1 MTGKIIRR
9 DFLKKAAL
17 TGASITLLGRVP
29 ADGTTPDQNTF
40 TSKGEH
46 FTLAFHAKKG
56 LFSILRNDGSMLLQN
71 GTARFNLG
79 GETRSL
85 TSPSFKH
92 RIRSSR
98 ITDQFGTGQMVRIMS
113 EDTDRIIDTEIQI
126 VLYDHPEVITIQTVL
141 ANLSQHDLMLSG
153 LEPVCVI
160 QEHGGRLFI
169 PGVTRCITNGAVY
182 YDAGRIHTFG
192 TPFEK
197 AVPYGETKGGRMKNS
212 RLSETEET
220 VHSWWNAGFF
230 SGYDREGLVLGY
242 VENNRSLGQLLIT
255 RIQPDQVLF
264 TAESVYNPGY
274 MLKPGQKI
282 GSDRFAILMDRNP
295 YKALES
301 YASMAGAAGNAR
313 THSIINGWCNWFYTY
328 EHTSEEEIIRN
339 AEFAAGNLKKYGLEY
354 IQVDEG
360 YQRWHGDWEGNERF
374 PHGMKWLADRIKGYG
389 LKAGIWVAP
398 YVVSEPTELFQKNP
412 EWFLRNEDG
421 SLRRVG
427 PWPGEDTDWARN
439 ENPKRYGLD
448 ITHPD
453 AASWLHEMID
463 TMANRW
469 GYEMIKIDFV
479 AWSLLSAHHYFDAS
493 VTAAQAYRKGFEIMR
508 KAAGEKCHFLD
519 CGPGAVTIGLTDSM
533 RIELDQNY
541 GYSDD
546 AWKQYFLNPSSSGPA
561 AAKRY
566 YFHKKTWINDADH
579 ICMNLLSVNQSQAAA
594 TLIALSGGNIMS
606 GDRLTELDAGRLE
619 ILAKV
624 LPAYGE
630 AARPVDLFDSDLPSV
645 FALKISKPFGEW
657 TVAGFF
663 NASLSEPVIR
673 SFPLERLWLLPD
685 QPYLVYDFWKQK
697 FMGEITGDI
706 QITVPP
712 GSVTLL
718 TFHAK
723 SGVPQV
729 ISTSR
734 HVLQGAIELEQV
746 AWDAGTQTL
755 NGISRGLPDSSHYVT
770 VYLPDPEPW
779 KQSGQGLFHDYGSY
793 SLNRIENNIVRIWMH
808 FRNEDQLAW
817 QIKKDN

>member
-1 MTGKIIRR
+1 M
-9 DFLKKAAL
+9 
-17 TGASITLLGRVP
+17 TLLGRAP
-29 ADGTTPDQNTF
+29 AEEISAGLDSNTI
-40 TSKGEH
+40 KGQH
-46 FTLAFHAKKG
+46 FTLVIDEKKG
-56 LFSILRNDGSMLLQN
+56 LFSIVRSDGSQLLQN
-71 GTARFNLG
+71 GTVRINLG
-79 GETRSL
+79 EETQSL
-85 TSPSFKH
+85 ASQSYKH
-92 RIRSSR
+92 RVKSSR
-98 ITDQFGTGQMVRIMS
+98 LTDRFGAGQMIRIVS
-113 EDTDRIIDTEIQI
+113 EDSDLKLAIETQI
-126 VLYDHPEVITIQTVL
+126 MLYDQSETVTL
-141 ANLSQHDLMLSG
+141 QAVCTNSSTRDLILSG

-160 QEHGGRLFI
+160 GEYGGSFFI
-169 PGVTRCITNGAVY
+169 PGVTKCLTNGALY
-182 YDAGRIHTFG
+182 YDAGRVHTFG
-192 TPFEK
+192 TSFEK
-197 AVPYGETKGGRMKNS
+197 AVPYGETKGGRMKNN

-230 SGYDREGLVLGY
+230 SGYNREGLVLGY
-242 VENNRSLGQLLIT
+242 IENKRSLGQLLFT
-255 RIQPDQVLF
+255 RTQPDRLLVI
-264 TAESVYNPGY
+264 AESVYNPGFL
-274 MLKPGQKI
+274 LKPGQSI
-282 GSDRFAILMDRNP
+282 SSDRFAILIDRSP
-295 YKALES
+295 YHALES
-301 YASMAGAAGNAR
+301 YAAMAGATGNAR

-328 EHTSEEEIIRN
+328 EHASEEEIIRN
-339 AEFAAGNLKKYGLEY
+339 AEFAAGSLKKYGMEY

-360 YQRWHGDWEGNERF
+360 YQRWHGDWEGNDRF
-374 PHGMKWLADRIKGYG
+374 PHGMKWLADRIMEYG
-389 LKAGIWVAP
+389 LKAGIWIAP
-398 YVVSEPTELFQKNP
+398 YVVSEPAELFQKNP
-412 EWFLRNEDG
+412 GWFLRNEDG
-421 SLRRVG
+421 SLKRVG
-427 PWPGEDTDWARN
+427 PWPQENSDWARN

-453 AASWLHEMID
+453 AARWLYDLVD
-463 TMANRW
+463 TMTNRW

-508 KAAGEKCHFLD
+508 NASGEKCHLLD

-546 AWKQYFLNPSSSGPA
+546 AWRQYFLNPSSSGPA

-579 ICMNLLSVNQSQAAA
+579 ICMNLLSPSQSQAAA

-606 GDRLTELDAGRLE
+606 GDRLTELDSGKMN

-645 FALKISKPFGEW
+645 FALKVSKPFGEW

-663 NASLSEPVIR
+663 NANLSEQVIH
-673 SFPLERLWLLPD
+673 SLPLERLWLRSD
-685 QPYLVYDFWKQK
+685 QPYLVYDFWKEK
-697 FMGEITGDI
+697 FMGEQSGSI

-718 TFHAK
+718 TFHER
-723 SGVPQV
+723 SGVPQF

-734 HVLQGAIELEQV
+734 HVTQGAIELEYV

-755 NGISRGLPDSSHYVT
+755 TGISKGSPDSSHYVT

-779 KQSGQGLFHDYGSY
+779 RQSGQGLFHDYGSY
-793 SLNRIENNIVRIWMH
+793 SLNRIENHIVRIWLH
-808 FRNEDQLAW
+808 FREADRITW
-817 QIKKDN
+817 QVTKEY